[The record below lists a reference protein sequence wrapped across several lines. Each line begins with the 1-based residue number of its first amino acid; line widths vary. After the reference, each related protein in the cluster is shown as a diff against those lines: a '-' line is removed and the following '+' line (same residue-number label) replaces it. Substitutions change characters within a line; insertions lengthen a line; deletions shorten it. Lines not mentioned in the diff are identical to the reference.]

1 MAHYSTRE
9 ILRMSE
15 VLDSLWSPEIR
26 PTVRS
31 PFAILD
37 DQARALASQ
46 TEGILVGQTRVTR
59 DEDRA
64 NTEVHLDIVVP
75 VLNNSRH
82 RILTARHRTDLVY
95 PAWIDADCFR
105 RSGLSLT
112 NHSLAAAAAKM
123 AGGKPPKEP
132 NEAANDEEFRRLV
145 EKVLKSDEVTSL
157 ATSLI
162 ARVND
167 VDRQRQQQAENPPE
181 DGDGG
186 E

>member
-1 MAHYSTRE
+1 
-9 ILRMSE
+9 MSE

-37 DQARALASQ
+37 DQARALTSQ
-46 TEGILVGQTRVTR
+46 TEGILVGQTRVTH

-75 VLNNSRH
+75 ALNNSRH
-82 RILTARHRTDLVY
+82 RILTARYRTDLVY

-105 RSGLSLT
+105 RPAIVPGGPVGASWPR
-112 NHSLAAAAAKM
+112 
-123 AGGKPPKEP
+123 GKPPKEP

-167 VDRQRQQQAENPPE
+167 VDRQRQQQAETPPE
-181 DGDGG
+181 DGDRG